1 LVGSTAT
8 EQTLA
13 DIGEAQVDLAD
24 IVRDD
29 LEAVVGD
36 SFTVSAEPP
45 FDLVLLETSY
55 LHSGPSGVDT
65 SRSFSALFRGPTEP
79 ALEQATYV
87 LNHDVLGGL
96 TLFLVPIAAD
106 EASRTY
112 EVLFNRLSG

>member
-1 LVGSTAT
+1 LVGSASDRT
-8 EQTLA
+8 
-13 DIGEAQVDLAD
+13 DIGGVPVDLAD

-45 FDLVLLETSY
+45 LDLVLLEASY
-55 LHSGPSGVDT
+55 LQSGPSGVDA

-87 LNHDVLGGL
+87 FDHVELGEL

-106 EASRTY
+106 EDSRTY

>member
-1 LVGSTAT
+1 MN
-8 EQTLA
+8 
-13 DIGEAQVDLAD
+13 LAD

-29 LEAVVGD
+29 LDAVIGD
-36 SFTVSAEPP
+36 SFTVSVEPP
-45 FDLVLLETSY
+45 FVLVLVEASHLQ
-55 LHSGPSGVDT
+55 SGPAGVDQ

-87 LNHDVLGGL
+87 LNHDELGGL

-112 EVLFNRLSG
+112 EVLFNRLPG